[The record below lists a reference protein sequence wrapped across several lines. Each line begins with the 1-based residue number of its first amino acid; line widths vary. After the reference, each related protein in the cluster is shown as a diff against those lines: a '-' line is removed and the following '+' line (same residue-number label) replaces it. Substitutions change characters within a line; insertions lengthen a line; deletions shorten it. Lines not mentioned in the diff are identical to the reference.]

1 MELLWIWL
9 QISLRYLK
17 GIPHSRYTLNKALFK
32 VQKVL
37 GPAFLARE
45 QLERKRYFLLKEH
58 ANSEAKD

>member
-1 MELLWIWL
+1 MELLQICL
-9 QISLRYLK
+9 QISLKYLN
-17 GIPHSRYTLNKALFK
+17 GISHSRYTPNKVLVK